1 MSQTETNTDDRTWT
15 SPASNGA
22 RRNIRDTGSLLGDA
36 LQQVVALLRGEFDLF
51 RAEMDQN
58 VKHAFIA
65 IGMIVAGI
73 VVMLVALN
81 VLASAL
87 VAAITE
93 LGLEPGWSALIV
105 GVVFAVIAAILAT
118 KGTND
123 LKLTS
128 LAPTRTT
135 KNVERDSETVK
146 KAL

>member
-1 MSQTETNTDDRTWT
+1 MTQTDTNNDEGMRDQHV
-15 SPASNGA
+15 SHGA
-22 RRNIRDTGSLLGDA
+22 RRNIRDTGSLLSDA
-36 LQQVVALLRGEFDLF
+36 LQQIVALLRGEFDLF

-58 VKHAFIA
+58 VKQAFTA

-105 GVVFAVIAAILAT
+105 GVAFAVIAAVLAM

-123 LKLTS
+123 LKMTS

-135 KNVERDSETVK
+135 KNLERDSQTVK
-146 KAL
+146 KAV

>member
-1 MSQTETNTDDRTWT
+1 MMPETERHEAGTGT
-15 SPASNGA
+15 
-22 RRNIRDTGSLLGDA
+22 RRQLRDTGGLLGEA
-36 LQQVVALLRGEFDLF
+36 LNQIIALLRGEMNLF

-58 VKHAFIA
+58 VRQAGTA
-65 IGMIVAGI
+65 IGLIVAG
-73 VVMLVALN
+73 VVIMLVALN

-105 GVVFAVIAAILAT
+105 GVVFAVIAAILAR

-135 KNVERDSETVK
+135 RNVERDSEAVK
-146 KAL
+146 KAV

>member
-1 MSQTETNTDDRTWT
+1 MSQTEMKTEETRTT
-15 SPASNGA
+15 SGSNGA
-22 RRNIRDTGSLLGDA
+22 RRTIRDTGSLVGDA

-58 VKHAFIA
+58 VKRAVAA
-65 IGMIVAGI
+65 IGMIVVGI
-73 VVMLVALN
+73 VLILVALN

-87 VAAITE
+87 VAAISE
-93 LGLEPGWSALIV
+93 LGLELGWSALIV
-105 GVVFAVIAAILAT
+105 GVAFAVIAAILAI

-128 LAPTRTT
+128 LAPTRTMT
-135 KNVERDSETVK
+135 NVERDSEAVK